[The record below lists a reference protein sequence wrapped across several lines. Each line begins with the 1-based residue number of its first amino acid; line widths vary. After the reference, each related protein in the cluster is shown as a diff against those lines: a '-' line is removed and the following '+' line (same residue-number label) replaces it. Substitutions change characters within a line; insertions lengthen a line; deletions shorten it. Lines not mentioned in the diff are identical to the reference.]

1 MKDIHFD
8 FEGLLVGFV
17 LLSGFIWLL
26 DILFW
31 KKHRTINKD
40 DPIAVEYAKSF
51 FPVLLVVM
59 ILRSFIIEPFRIPS
73 GSMMPTLLVG
83 DFILV
88 NKFSYGLRLPVI
100 HTKLTEGTPP
110 AKGDVAVFRY
120 PLDPSLDY
128 IKRVIG
134 LPGDH
139 IEYFDKQLVV
149 NGEAITTEFKG
160 LYPGQTPIA
169 ECTEVLNDACIQEV
183 LKDCPLDKKDNS
195 EEALNR
201 HLSQCFSGFS
211 MIGNYVYQ
219 TQSKSFNHYFLDD
232 PRRGVMVDLNGK
244 SSDGKFDVPEGHFL
258 VMGDNRDNSNDGR
271 FWGFVPE
278 ENLVGKAF
286 MVWMHWDWSPN
297 GSGLNVS
304 RIGKKF

>member
-1 MKDIHFD
+1 MKDFHFD
-8 FEGLLVGFV
+8 FEVLLVGFV

-31 KKHRTINKD
+31 KKHREINRD

-59 ILRSFIIEPFRIPS
+59 ILRSFIFEPFRIPS

-88 NKFSYGLRLPVI
+88 NKFAYGIRLPVV
-100 HTKLTEGTPP
+100 HTKLTEGTPV
-110 AKGDVAVFRY
+110 ARGDVAVFRY
-120 PLDPSLDY
+120 PLDPSFDY

-139 IEYFDKQLVV
+139 IEYYDKQLKV
-149 NGEAITTEFKG
+149 NGKRVLTTPVG
-160 LYPGQTPIA
+160 VYPGQTPYS
-169 ECTEVLNDACIQEV
+169 ECIETFDESCKQAVLENCDYSDNPNAANDE
-183 LKDCPLDKKDNS
+183 DKK
-195 EEALNR
+195 
-201 HLSQCFSGFS
+201 LSYCIGRFS
-211 MIGNYVYQ
+211 MVGNSVYKAQ
-219 TQSKSFNHYFLDD
+219 LDSVDHLFMDD
-232 PRRGVMVDLNGK
+232 PRRGVMVDANDK
-244 SSDGKFDVPEGHFL
+244 ASDGSYDVPAGHYL

-271 FWGFVPE
+271 FWGFVPN

-286 MVWMHWDWSPN
+286 MVWMHWDWSEG
-297 GSGLNVS
+297 GSGLDVS
-304 RIGKKF
+304 RIGTQF

>member
-1 MKDIHFD
+1 MKDFHFD
-8 FEGLLVGFV
+8 FEVLLVSFV
-17 LLSGFIWLL
+17 VLSGIIWLL

-31 KKHRTINKD
+31 AKHREVNKE

-59 ILRSFIIEPFRIPS
+59 ILRSFIMEPFRIPS

-88 NKFSYGLRLPVI
+88 NKFAYGIRLPVI
-100 HTKLTEGTPP
+100 HTKMTEGTEP
-110 AKGDVAVFRY
+110 ARGDVAVFRF

-128 IKRVIG
+128 IKRIIG
-134 LPGDH
+134 IPGDR
-139 IEYFDKQLVV
+139 IEYFDNQLSV
-149 NGEAITTEFKG
+149 NGVPINTQYKG
-160 LYPGQTPIA
+160 IYPGQTPIRA
-169 ECTEVLNDACIQEV
+169 CKETLDDECRTQVLEECTYQVKEVN
-183 LKDCPLDKKDNS
+183 

-201 HLSQCFSGFS
+201 QMSECFGVYS
-211 MIGNYVYQ
+211 MAGNRVYQ
-219 TQSKSFNHYFLDD
+219 IKADSFDHLFMDD
-232 PRRGVMVDLNGK
+232 PRVGVRMDNAGNG
-244 SSDGKFDVPEGHFL
+244 SDGEFDVPAGHYF
-258 VMGDNRDNSNDGR
+258 VIGDNRDNSNDGR

-286 MVWMHWDWSPN
+286 MVWMHWDWSEG

-304 RIGKKF
+304 RIGKQF